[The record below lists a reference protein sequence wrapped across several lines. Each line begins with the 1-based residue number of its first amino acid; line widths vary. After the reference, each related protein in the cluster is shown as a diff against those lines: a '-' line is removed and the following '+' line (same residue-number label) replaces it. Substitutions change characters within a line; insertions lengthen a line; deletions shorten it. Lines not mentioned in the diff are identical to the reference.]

1 MVLADLPAI
10 FIMVGIAAY
19 AVLAGA
25 DFGAGAWTLL
35 SGSGEAG
42 RRLRDHARHSIGP
55 VWEAN
60 HVWLIFILVICWTA
74 YPTAFGSI
82 TSTLGIPLYLAAIG
96 IILRGSAYAL
106 RGPAEDTPQAA
117 PIERLFGLSS
127 ILTPFA
133 LGTVIG
139 GIASAR
145 VPVGNSA
152 GHEWSSW
159 LNPTSVLLGVLF
171 VATSAYLAAVYL
183 AADARRLQEPD
194 LERGFR
200 LRALGSGIVA
210 GGLALAGLLVI
221 RSDARPIW
229 DGLTSGVGVAA
240 LVVSGLAGMSTIVL
254 VWRARYEAARAG
266 AAIAVA
272 AIVAGWAIAQQPR
285 LLPGLTVDEAAAPDS
300 TLVALIIGVGVGL
313 LIVLPSLALL
323 FRLLLRGAFDPVPPD
338 PGEAPASAPA
348 AASRAPR
355 HPAALVLLLLV
366 GAILT
371 VLSDSIGIQ
380 IAGIVAMLTFIAT
393 MLPRV
398 AVIGAGDAQG
408 AARPVRS
415 TRGHAERGAHGGDDR
430 AAERDGDE

>member
-106 RGPAEDTPQAA
+106 RGPAEDTRQAA

-194 LERGFR
+194 LEHGIR

-240 LVVSGLAGMSTIVL
+240 LVVSGLAGIATLAL

-266 AAIAVA
+266 AAIAVG

-285 LLPGLTVDEAAAPDS
+285 LLPGLSVHEAAAPHS

-313 LIVLPSLALL
+313 LILLPSLALL
-323 FRLLLRGAFDPVPPD
+323 FRLLLRGAFDPVPPGA
-338 PGEAPASAPA
+338 GEAPASAPA
-348 AASRAPR
+348 AARRAPR
-355 HPAALVLLLLV
+355 RPAAPVVLLV
-366 GAILT
+366 AGAILT
-371 VLSDSIGIQ
+371 VISDSFWTQ
-380 IAGIVAMLTFIAT
+380 IAGIVAMLAFIAT

-398 AVIGAGDAQG
+398 AVLGAGDAQI
-408 AARPVRS
+408 AAPPAPS
-415 TRGHAERGAHGGDDR
+415 ASGDPERGADGGDDR
-430 AAERDGDE
+430 AT